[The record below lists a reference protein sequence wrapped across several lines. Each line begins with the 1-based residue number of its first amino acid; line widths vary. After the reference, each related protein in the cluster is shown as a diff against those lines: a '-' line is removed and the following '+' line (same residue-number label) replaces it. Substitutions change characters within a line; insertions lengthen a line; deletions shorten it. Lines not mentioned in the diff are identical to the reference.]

1 MQRKTTEQFIEK
13 AKEIHGDKYDYS
25 NSEYINSKSK
35 VLIICKVHGEFEQQ
49 PNKHL
54 QGQRCKKCTIQK
66 QRFTTEQFKE
76 KAKEKHG
83 DIYDYSIS
91 NYINYITKV
100 SIQCK
105 QHGIFEQK
113 PQQHLDGNGC
123 PKCGGKIITNTE
135 EFIKK
140 SREIHGDTYDYSK
153 TIYKTAKE
161 KVIIICKIHED
172 FEQDAFSHSKGV
184 GCPKC
189 GLLKSAN
196 SRKSNTDEFIEK
208 AKEVHGDNYDYL
220 KVDYI
225 GVYNKII
232 IICKIHGD
240 FEQTPGNHLSGN
252 GCPICGIEQ
261 NAINLRSNTTQ
272 FIEKAR
278 EIHCDKYDYLK
289 VDYIDNRTNVN
300 IICKIHGDFEQAPNN
315 HLNGNGCPKCG
326 LESASLKMKKSNDN
340 FIKEAKEI
348 HGDKYDYSNVDYV
361 NSKIKIIIGCKK
373 HKEFE
378 QTPGSHL
385 SGNGCPLCINKT
397 EAKLYEQL
405 LPIYPTLQTQFKQE
419 WCRKIQHLPYDF
431 CIQEHKIIIELD
443 GPQHFKQIANWSSP
457 EEQFENDKYKED
469 CANQNGY
476 SIIRL
481 LQEDVFYD
489 TYDWVKKLCNSI
501 EEIKTTNEITNKYL
515 CNNNEYDKY

>member
-1 MQRKTTEQFIEK
+1 MDKTGQFIK
-13 AKEIHGDKYDYS
+13 QAKEIHGDKYDYS
-25 NSEYINSKSK
+25 KSEYINSKSK
-35 VLIICKVHGEFEQQ
+35 ILIICKVHGEFEQE
-49 PNKHL
+49 PRKHL
-54 QGQRCKKCTIQK
+54 EGQRCKKCTIQK
-66 QRFTTEQFKE
+66 QRFTTEQFTE

-83 DIYDYSIS
+83 DTYDYSIS
-91 NYINYITKV
+91 NYINYTTKV

-135 EFIKK
+135 EFIKR
-140 SREIHGDTYDYSK
+140 SREFHGDTYNYSK

-161 KVIIICKIHED
+161 KVIIICNKHGE
-172 FEQDAFSHSKGV
+172 FKQDAFSHSKGV
-184 GCPKC
+184 GCPIC

-232 IICKIHGD
+232 IICKIHGE
-240 FEQTPGNHLSGN
+240 FEQTPHNHLNGN

-261 NAINLRSNTTQ
+261 NAINQRSNTTQ

-278 EIHCDKYDYLK
+278 EIHEDNYDYLK
-289 VDYIDNRTNVN
+289 VHYIDNRRNVI
-300 IICKIHGDFEQAPNN
+300 IICKIHGDFEQTPNN
-315 HLNGNGCPKCG
+315 HLNGNGCP
-326 LESASLKMKKSNDN
+326 
-340 FIKEAKEI
+340 
-348 HGDKYDYSNVDYV
+348 
-361 NSKIKIIIGCKK
+361 
-373 HKEFE
+373 
-378 QTPGSHL
+378 
-385 SGNGCPLCINKT
+385 LCVNKT
-397 EAKLYEQL
+397 EAKLYKYIH
-405 LPIYPTLQTQFKQE
+405 PIYPTLQRQFKQE
-419 WCRKIQHLPYDF
+419 WCKRILHLPYDF
-431 CIQEHKIIIELD
+431 CIPEHKIIIELD
-443 GPQHFKQIANWSSP
+443 GPQHFQQIANWGSP

-476 SIIRL
+476 FIIRL

-489 TYDWVKKLCNSI
+489 TYDWVKELCNAI
-501 EEIKTTNEITNKYL
+501 EEIKTSNEITNIYL
-515 CNNNEYDKY
+515 CKNDEYDKY